1 MISERFERLL
11 DGLVAAMR
19 DDSKGTGME
28 VGQIINN
35 MRNEIK
41 VLASAEEAAFHLWLS
56 HQYAKKYTK
65 VHWEELPNI

>member
-1 MISERFERLL
+1 MVAERLERLL
-11 DGLVAAMR
+11 NSLVLALR

-41 VLASAEEAAFHLWLS
+41 VLSSAEEAAFHLWLS
-56 HQYAKKYTK
+56 HQYAKKNTK
-65 VHWEELPNI
+65 VHWEELPNM

>member
-1 MISERFERLL
+1 MVSERLERLL
-11 DGLVAAMR
+11 DSLVIAMR
-19 DDSKGTGME
+19 ENQRCGLE
-28 VGQIINN
+28 VDCIINN

-65 VHWEELPNI
+65 VHWEELPNM

>member
-1 MISERFERLL
+1 MVAERLERLL
-11 DGLVAAMR
+11 NSLVLALR

-56 HQYAKKYTK
+56 H
-65 VHWEELPNI
+65 

>member
-1 MISERFERLL
+1 MVAERLERLL
-11 DGLVAAMR
+11 NSLVLALR

-41 VLASAEEAAFHLWLS
+41 VLSSAEEAFHLWLS

-65 VHWEELPNI
+65 VHWEELPNM

>member
-1 MISERFERLL
+1 MVSERLERLL
-11 DGLVAAMR
+11 DSLVIAMR
-19 DDSKGTGME
+19 ENQSCGLE
-28 VGQIINN
+28 VDCIINN

-65 VHWEELPNI
+65 VHWEELPNM

>member
-1 MISERFERLL
+1 MVSERLERLL
-11 DGLVAAMR
+11 DSLVMAMR
-19 DDSKGTGME
+19 ENQRCGLEADCI
-28 VGQIINN
+28 VNN

-65 VHWEELPNI
+65 VHWEELPNM